1 MCVHGGKTGL
11 EVHGTSTIS
20 IHIIDLWVRQ
30 ISISGVYGPIA
41 TKFGMKVNL
50 WTLMSGKILGF
61 SYHGIRCHGDQN
73 TFSQSNNGHFGNEVA
88 YMHYHH

>member
-1 MCVHGGKTGL
+1 MHQNI
-11 EVHGTSTIS
+11 IS

-41 TKFGMKVNL
+41 TKFGMKVDL

-61 SYHGIRCHGDQN
+61 SYHGNRCHGDQN
-73 TFSQSNNGHFGNEVA
+73 TFSESNYGHFEIEVA
-88 YMHYHH
+88 YGWL